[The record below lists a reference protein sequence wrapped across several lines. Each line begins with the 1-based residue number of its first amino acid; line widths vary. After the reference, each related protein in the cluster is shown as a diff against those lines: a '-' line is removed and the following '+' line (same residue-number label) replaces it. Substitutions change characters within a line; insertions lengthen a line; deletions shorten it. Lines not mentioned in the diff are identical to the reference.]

1 MNIKLYFSTQV
12 LLAAGLVLAF
22 SIRSQAQTLQVTGA
36 NTAPFTPQNLISNI
50 FLGEGVEVTNI
61 TYNGV
66 NSAVG
71 YFTGGNPVIG
81 IERGIV
87 MTTGVATTTGAALGS
102 DEQGVDFASVD
113 NTSTATDVS
122 LAATATAG
130 LNDVAVYTITFIPTA
145 DTLRFRYCFGSEEYP
160 EFACSSFNDVF
171 GFFISGPNPAGGN
184 YTNLNIARV
193 PNTALP
199 VAINNVHPANPIYNC
214 GPLNAQYYNNNNGSS
229 NQPVY
234 DGYTD
239 VFIAEAIVTPCQ
251 QYTIKLAIADVSDGI
266 YDSGVFLEAKSF
278 GTGSLKI
285 ELATRSLDGTVTE
298 GCADGMLSFKLPLPA
313 PQDFPIDYNVWGT
326 ATNGTDYQL
335 IPLGLSIPAGQSGID
350 IPIVALEDNTGEPVE
365 YIAVDVQRDP
375 CNRDTI
381 YIYLRDN
388 GLVAPALRAD
398 TSICANGQALDLNA
412 TVPIPL
418 PVPPAFTNS
427 TVYNISPTNTP
438 VNSTVTVFG
447 VQPVLLADG
456 VIRSV
461 CLNAVHPWVD
471 DLDIFLLSPGGQFLE
486 LSTDNGADANNYT
499 NTCFTPVATTVIN
512 SPGPFAPAA
521 AAPFTGA
528 WLPEGPWTD
537 LWDGEYPTNGIW
549 KLLVTDD
556 ANGFAGT
563 LQDWTITFEPS
574 YKVDYLWNPTAG
586 LSCATCPVTLATPTQ
601 TTTYSVIA
609 TDSYGCSVTDTI
621 TLDVVP
627 ALPAPTVTCAGSSS
641 NSITFTWSNVPGAD
655 SYEVN
660 VGGAGWVPAS
670 NGIEHLVGNL
680 VPSSSVSIQVRG
692 ISATFDCS
700 SNIGSATCVNCE
712 SPTSTLA
719 VTGVNCFGQ
728 NQGSV
733 IVMPDGANPPYE
745 YELVGSLTNITGN
758 FQSLQAGNY
767 VLVVTDNSNCSASMN
782 VTVPGPPQITN
793 TAAVQQQVSCFGGN
807 NAVITATAAGGTGT
821 LSYQWSD
828 AAGQTT
834 PTAANL
840 TAGAYTV
847 TVRDA
852 NNCTL
857 TATATVTQPTD
868 LTLNAV
874 PSAATC
880 FNLPTGAAAVLATGG
895 VTPYGYLWSNTVNG
909 QLNPGI
915 LAGTYTVTVTDG
927 NGCTE
932 TASAVVTQPTQL
944 TVSAL
949 ATPTNCLGSSDGSAD
964 ALPAGGTGPY
974 TYKWNDALQQTVPI
988 AINLPAQLYTVTVT
1002 DANSCTAQQSASV
1015 ASPTQ
1020 LLVTVDPTDASCN
1033 QGATGTA
1040 IAAASGSNGGYSYQ
1054 WNSTP
1059 VQTVANAANLIAGT
1073 YTVTVTDQKGC
1084 TVTSSAVIGEPDAI
1098 LFTATPQAVGC
1109 FGSSTGQI
1117 VTQTQGGT
1125 SPYSYNWNA
1134 GQTGANLVNR
1144 PAGTY
1149 SATVTDANGCTQ
1161 VLQSTITQSTEILL
1175 AATPQHVLCK
1185 GQNNG
1190 AIELSAEG
1198 GTPAYNIVW
1207 SGPSG
1212 FTGSG
1217 ATLSNLLAGDY
1228 VATLT
1233 DASGCIKTNNV
1244 SVNEPATGLAL
1255 TLPAVADTICFLA
1268 ADGTATVQ
1276 AAGGTP
1282 PYNYFWNVNGGTAA
1296 TIGNLSSS
1304 EYVVTVTDAN
1314 NCQQLATTFI
1324 FQKGELFAY
1333 AEARNPSCN
1342 AGDDGIGIVTG
1353 VFYSADSANVDLF
1366 DYSWSTVPPQ
1376 NTRIATGL
1384 KATQIY
1390 TVTITD
1396 AQGCTDEQNITV
1408 GNPEML
1414 QAQVMAHEDV
1424 KCFAGNTGWAV
1435 ANGFGGQPPYSY
1447 FWNTGGGGQ
1456 ADSLAV
1462 SLAAGMYRVTVTDA
1476 NNCPA
1481 TTTVTILEPSE
1492 MELELLPTHVKC
1504 FGESTGA
1511 VVARPSGGVTPYQY
1525 LWENGQTSQE
1535 ANGISAGAFSL
1546 VVTDNNGCIL
1556 PDSVMIL
1563 EPPTKVSGISEER
1576 DPRCHGGKDG
1586 EILITAEGGT
1596 PPYMYALDNAPWN
1609 GSPKQIGIGAGVYI
1623 PRVIDQNGCITELP
1637 AIQVFERSAVQVDL
1651 GPDFTI
1657 ELGRDTQ
1664 LQAIVTNALGTI
1676 RYQWSLED
1684 STWLSCLDCSNP
1696 SVYSLYYENYFDI
1709 VVTDSMG
1716 CPAQDRI
1723 RITVEKPRRIFVP
1736 TGFSPNGD
1744 SNNDR
1749 LLVHGQLSAR
1759 ILDFRLYD
1767 RWGELVYQET
1777 AGFTPNDPEKGWDG
1791 NFRGQAMDPGV
1802 YVWILEVEYM
1812 DGITEVLRGNTTL
1825 VR

>member
-1 MNIKLYFSTQV
+1 MNLKLYFSTQV

-22 SIRSQAQTLQVTGA
+22 SVQSQAQVLQVTGA

-61 TYNGV
+61 SYNGV

-71 YFTGGNPVIG
+71 YFTGGSPIIG
-81 IERGIV
+81 IDRGIV
-87 MTTGVATTTGAALGS
+87 MTTGVATTSGAALGS

-113 NTSTATDVS
+113 NASNATDAS

-130 LNDVAVYTITFIPTA
+130 LNDVAIYSITFIPTA

-184 YTNLNIARV
+184 YNNVNIARV
-193 PNTALP
+193 PNTSLP

-214 GPLNAQYYNNNNGSS
+214 GPLNVQYYNSNNGS
-229 NQPVY
+229 NVQPVY
-234 DGYTD
+234 DGFTD

-278 GTGSLKI
+278 GTGSLKV

-298 GCADGMLSFKLPLPA
+298 GCSEGMLSFKLPVPTA
-313 PQDFPIDYNVWGT
+313 QDFPIDYNVWGT

-335 IPLGLSIPAGQSGID
+335 IPPGLSIPAGESGID
-350 IPIVALEDNTGEPVE
+350 IPIVAIEDNMGESVE

-388 GLVAPALRAD
+388 TLVPPALRAD
-398 TSICANGQALDLNA
+398 TSICANGQPLDLDA
-412 TVPIPL
+412 TLPIPL
-418 PVPPAFTNS
+418 PDPPTFTNN
-427 TVYNISPTNTP
+427 TVYNIAPTNSP
-438 VNSTVTVFG
+438 VISTINVFG
-447 VQPVLLADG
+447 VQPVILGEG

-471 DLDIFLLSPGGQFLE
+471 DLDVFLLSPGGQFLE
-486 LSTDNGADANNYT
+486 LTTDNGADANNYT
-499 NTCFTPVATTVIN
+499 NTCFTPVATTVIS
-512 SPGPFAPAA
+512 SPGPFAPGS
-521 AAPFTGA
+521 AAPFTGS

-537 LWDGEYPTNGIW
+537 LWDGDYPSNGQW
-549 KLLVTDD
+549 RLQLTDD
-556 ANGFAGT
+556 SNGFAGS
-563 LQDWTITFEPS
+563 LNDWTITFEPS
-574 YKVDYLWNPTAG
+574 YKVEYQWAPIVG
-586 LSCATCPVTLATPTQ
+586 LSCVTCPTPQATPAQ
-601 TTTYSVIA
+601 TTTYTVIA

-627 ALPAPTVTCAGSSS
+627 ALPAPVVTCGGSSS
-641 NSITFTWSNVPGAD
+641 SSITFTWNDVPGAD

-670 NGIEHLVGNL
+670 SGLEHLVDNL
-680 VPSSSVSIQVRG
+680 VPSSSITIEVRG
-692 ISATFDCS
+692 VSNSFDCS
-700 SNIGSATCVNCE
+700 ANIGSATCVNCE
-712 SPTSTLA
+712 SPTSTQA

-733 IVMPDGANPPYE
+733 VVTPDGLNPPYT
-745 YELVGSLTNITGN
+745 YQLGNLNNTNGN
-758 FQSLQAGNY
+758 FQSLQAGDY
-767 VLVVTDNSNCSASMN
+767 VLVVTDNSNCSASASI
-782 VTVPGPPQITN
+782 TVPGPPQLTN
-793 TAAVQQQVSCFGGN
+793 TIAVQQQVACFGGN
-807 NAVITATAAGGTGT
+807 NAVLAATAAGGTGT
-821 LSYQWSD
+821 LDYQWSD
-828 AAGQTT
+828 ANGQTT
-834 PTAANL
+834 ATAINL
-840 TAGAYTV
+840 PAGAYTV
-847 TVRDA
+847 TVTDA
-852 NNCTL
+852 NNCTV
-857 TATATVTQPTD
+857 TATATLTQPTD
-868 LTLNAV
+868 ITANAA

-880 FNLPTGAAAVLATGG
+880 FNQPTGAAAVLATGG
-895 VTPYGYLWSNTVNG
+895 TSPYSYLWSNTATG

-915 LAGTYTVTVTDG
+915 AAGTYTVTVTDA

-932 TASAVVTQPTQL
+932 TASAIVTQPVQL

-949 ATPTNCLGSSDGSAD
+949 ATPTNCLGGSDGSVD

-974 TYKWNDALQQTVPI
+974 SYQWNDPQQQTTPI
-988 AINLPAQLYTVTVT
+988 ATSLAAQLYTVTVT
-1002 DANSCTAQQSASV
+1002 DANGCIAQQSASV
-1015 ASPTQ
+1015 ASPTALQ
-1020 LLVTVDPTDASCN
+1020 ITVDPSDAACN
-1033 QGATGTA
+1033 QGASGSA
-1040 IAAASGSNGGYSYQ
+1040 VADASGSNGGYTYQ

-1059 VQTVANAANLIAGT
+1059 VQTGPNAANLLAGT
-1073 YTVTVTDQKGC
+1073 YIVTVTDQKGC
-1084 TVTSSAVIGEPDAI
+1084 TATSTALIAEPAAI
-1098 LFTATPQAVGC
+1098 LFTGTPQSASC

-1125 SPYSYNWNA
+1125 SPYSYNWSA
-1134 GQTGANLVNR
+1134 GQSGPNLTNR

-1149 SATVTDANGCTQ
+1149 FATVTDANGCTQ
-1161 VLQSTITQSTEILL
+1161 VLQSTITEPTEIVV
-1175 AATPQHVLCK
+1175 ATTPVHVLCK

-1190 AIELSAEG
+1190 SIELSAQG

-1207 SGPSG
+1207 TGPGGFSGN
-1212 FTGSG
+1212 G
-1217 ATLSNLLAGDY
+1217 ATLQNLLAGNY
-1228 VATLT
+1228 IATLT
-1233 DASGCIKTNNV
+1233 DASGCTKTNSV
-1244 SVNEPATGLAL
+1244 AVNEPATALAL
-1255 TLPAVADTICFLA
+1255 SMPAVSDTICFLA

-1282 PYNYFWNVNGGTAA
+1282 PYSYFWNINGGTTP
-1296 TIGNLSSS
+1296 TIGNLNSA
-1304 EYVVTVTDAN
+1304 EYVVTVSDAN
-1314 NCQQLATTFI
+1314 NCQQSATTFI
-1324 FQKGELFAY
+1324 FQKGELFGY

-1342 AGDDGIGIVTG
+1342 AGDDGIGIVTA

-1366 DYSWSTVPPQ
+1366 NYTWNTVPPQ
-1376 NTRIATGL
+1376 HTRTATGL
-1384 KATQIY
+1384 KATQTY
-1390 TVTITD
+1390 TVVITD
-1396 AQGCTDEQNITV
+1396 AQGCTDEQSITV

-1414 QAQVMAHEDV
+1414 QAQIMAHENV

-1435 ANGFGGQPPYSY
+1435 ANGYGGQPPYTY
-1447 FWNTGGGGQ
+1447 FWNTGGAGQ
-1456 ADSLAV
+1456 VESQAND
-1462 SLAAGMYRVTVTDA
+1462 LAAGTYLVTITDA

-1481 TTTVTILEPSE
+1481 TTTVTILEPSKL
-1492 MELELLPTHVKC
+1492 ELELLPTHVKC
-1504 FGESTGA
+1504 FGESTGS
-1511 VVARPSGGVTPYQY
+1511 VVARPTGGVTPYTY
-1525 LWENGQTSQE
+1525 LWENGQTTQE
-1535 ANGISAGAFSL
+1535 AGGIAAGSFSVL
-1546 VVTDNNGCIL
+1546 ITDSNGCEF
-1556 PDSVMIL
+1556 PDSIL
-1563 EPPTKVSGISEER
+1563 IQEPPTKVTGISEER
-1576 DPRCHGGKDG
+1576 DPKCHGGKDG

-1609 GSPKQIGIGAGVYI
+1609 GSPKQIGIGAGVYT
-1623 PRVIDQNGCITELP
+1623 PRVIDQNGCI
-1637 AIQVFERSAVQVDL
+1637 AILAPIEVFERSAVQVDL

-1657 ELGRDTQ
+1657 ELGQDTQ
-1664 LQAIVTNALGTI
+1664 LLALVTNALGAV

-1696 SVYSLYYENYFDI
+1696 SVYSLYYENYFDV
-1709 VVTDSMG
+1709 VVTDSLG

-1749 LLVHGQLSAR
+1749 LLVHGQQSAR

-1767 RWGELVYQET
+1767 RWGELVFET
-1777 AGFTPNDPEKGWDG
+1777 GDFIPNDPEKGWDG
-1791 NFRGQAMDPGV
+1791 MFRGQPVDPGV